1 MEEGQKVLN
10 EEKQKL
16 EDLHAK
22 FNMQAV
28 ASQSENTEA
37 LQTKLTEVEQKLAQA
52 TEERM
57 RAQAE
62 MSKVTQDV
70 QNLTKQNAELQSKI
84 DGEQNELTFANAA
97 LRSEMENL
105 SKRSEELQVLNIW
118 QTSTLL

>member
-16 EDLHAK
+16 EELHAK

-37 LQTKLTEVEQKLAQA
+37 LQAKLADVEQKLAQA

-97 LRSEMENL
+97 LRAEAENL
-105 SKRSEELQVLNIW
+105 SKRSEELQVLNNWLRSI
-118 QTSTLL
+118 